1 MSNSDSKGDE
11 VVKFPL
17 MSAALGYTRIH
28 EDELGAGF
36 HWASRPAANI
46 HRMSPINSKG
56 KESGTARILGSGTS
70 GMCYVATLP
79 RTDQQLTAFGQ
90 T

>member
-1 MSNSDSKGDE
+1 MSNSDSKGDQ

-46 HRMSPINSKG
+46 HRTGCPPSTP
-56 KESGTARILGSGTS
+56 KERNLAQRAFLDLAPP
-70 GMCYVATLP
+70 VRVTLQP
-79 RTDQQLTAFGQ
+79 YRVLTNN
-90 T
+90 